1 MAGLFESFHIKNVAI
16 KNRICV
22 PPLVCYGWSD
32 ETGMVTEKNIEHY
45 REIARGGAGLIIQ
58 EATCVC
64 KEGRLSWDQLG
75 IWSDDHIPGLKK
87 IVDAVHS
94 EGVPVFLQIHHAGVL
109 GVGGDLVAP
118 SEYACEHREQNK
130 HARERAEKEIYAVA
144 RLFIEAAQRA
154 VKAGYDGVEIHGC
167 HGYLLCEFTLKK
179 YNKRND
185 EYGFDNI
192 EDRYR
197 FPLEVVRAV
206 REAVGEDYPIYYRL
220 GVNMDDIEDVK
231 KGARMLE
238 MAGVDVLDISSAF
251 DASTSLEDKE
261 HEFNEVVTSA
271 KIIKENVNIPVIAV
285 NRISTPDRAEKL
297 LKEGYC
303 DFTAIGRELL
313 SDYRWAYKAKNN
325 IPINYCYHC
334 KPKCKLNGGDNK
346 CPNLIKNNET
356 LY

>member
-130 HARERAEKEIYAVA
+130 HAREMAEKEIYAVA

-167 HGYLLCEFTLKK
+167 HGYLLCEFMNRRVNRRTDMFHADSMKLMDMILCGIRQSVPKS
-179 YNKRND
+179 
-185 EYGFDNI
+185 F
-192 EDRYR
+192 
-197 FPLEVVRAV
+197 VVGV
-206 REAVGEDYPIYYRL
+206 RL
-220 GVNMDDIEDVK
+220 GVFEPSIEEGIAHARWFDTHGIDFIDASYGFTFEMDKTVPENYPLIDVQYGAQEIK
-231 KGARMLE
+231 KAVHVPVFAVYGIDSAKK
-238 MAGVDVLDISSAF
+238 AQQVLDITGV
-251 DASTSLEDKE
+251 DMVD
-261 HEFNEVVTSA
+261 
-271 KIIKENVNIPVIAV
+271 
-285 NRISTPDRAEKL
+285 
-297 LKEGYC
+297 
-303 DFTAIGRELL
+303 IGRGTLVNY
-313 SDYRWAYKAKNN
+313 SWANDARAGRDVGR
-325 IPINYCYHC
+325 CLDC
-334 KPKCKLNGGDNK
+334 PKCMWRVD
-346 CPNLIKNNET
+346 PNRCSGRRLLAKQRKVSKG
-356 LY
+356 

>member
-1 MAGLFESFHIKNVAI
+1 
-16 KNRICV
+16 
-22 PPLVCYGWSD
+22 
-32 ETGMVTEKNIEHY
+32 
-45 REIARGGAGLIIQ
+45 
-58 EATCVC
+58 
-64 KEGRLSWDQLG
+64 
-75 IWSDDHIPGLKK
+75 
-87 IVDAVHS
+87 
-94 EGVPVFLQIHHAGVL
+94 
-109 GVGGDLVAP
+109 
-118 SEYACEHREQNK
+118 
-130 HARERAEKEIYAVA
+130 
-144 RLFIEAAQRA
+144 
-154 VKAGYDGVEIHGC
+154 
-167 HGYLLCEFTLKK
+167 
-179 YNKRND
+179 
-185 EYGFDNI
+185 
-192 EDRYR
+192 
-197 FPLEVVRAV
+197 
-206 REAVGEDYPIYYRL
+206 
-220 GVNMDDIEDVK
+220 MDDIEDVK
-231 KGARMLE
+231 KGAKMLE

-271 KIIKENVNIPVIAV
+271 KIIKGNVNIPVIAV

>member
-1 MAGLFESFHIKNVAI
+1 MLFDSYLLKGNLI
-16 KNRICV
+16 KNRV
-22 PPLVCYGWSD
+22 VMPP
-32 ETGMVTEKNIEHY
+32 MVTFSLVREDGFIDEKHISYYEKRAKKEVGTIIVEASGVDGSQKAWNQIGVWDDKFIDDLSKLAAALNSNGAFSVIQLHN
-45 REIARGGAGLIIQ
+45 AGLKAKLSECPYGPSVIDGFGR
-58 EATCVC
+58 EMT
-64 KEGRLSWDQLG
+64 KEDIEKS
-75 IWSDDHIPGLKK
+75 IDDFKNAAL
-87 IVDAVHS
+87 
-94 EGVPVFLQIHHAGVL
+94 
-109 GVGGDLVAP
+109 
-118 SEYACEHREQNK
+118 
-130 HARERAEKEIYAVA
+130 RAK
-144 RLFIEAAQRA
+144 
-154 VKAGYDGVEIHGC
+154 KAGFKAVEIHGA

-231 KGARMLE
+231 KGAKMLE

-271 KIIKENVNIPVIAV
+271 KIIKENVNLPVIAV

>member
-1 MAGLFESFHIKNVAI
+1 MLFDSYSLKGNLI
-16 KNRICV
+16 KNRV
-22 PPLVCYGWSD
+22 VMPP
-32 ETGMVTEKNIEHY
+32 MVTFSLVREDGFIDEKHISYYEKRAKKEVGTIIVEASGVDGSQKAWNQIGVWDDKFIDDLSKLASAINSNGAFSVIQLHN
-45 REIARGGAGLIIQ
+45 AGLKAKLSECPYGPSVIDGFGR
-58 EATCVC
+58 EMT
-64 KEGRLSWDQLG
+64 KEDIEKS
-75 IWSDDHIPGLKK
+75 IDDFKNAAL
-87 IVDAVHS
+87 
-94 EGVPVFLQIHHAGVL
+94 
-109 GVGGDLVAP
+109 
-118 SEYACEHREQNK
+118 
-130 HARERAEKEIYAVA
+130 RAK
-144 RLFIEAAQRA
+144 
-154 VKAGYDGVEIHGC
+154 KAGFKAVEIHGA

-231 KGARMLE
+231 KGAKMLE

-271 KIIKENVNIPVIAV
+271 KIIKGNVNIPVIAV